1 MDVQEIA
8 GHLRNSSPLAQ
19 LAEADILKL
28 AGQCRI
34 VDVHPGDV
42 VVRESEKGDELFVI
56 LRGQFSV
63 FVRQPGL
70 DLEREIGRLK
80 DGQIFG
86 EVALL
91 AEGVERT
98 ASVRA
103 TTEGTLAALS
113 RPSFLDV
120 LVRSPDMAMKICQVL
135 GRYLAAAHEGAA
147 AIRLKRLGDYP
158 DAVRYRKV
166 LPERIATFCRA
177 VVVDKNEQRV
187 VVAMVDPHDAATRQ
201 FLMQVLHPLR
211 TDFVGITPGDFTR
224 ALGMTYSDE
233 EASAPV
239 VEAGQ
244 MSFSGPSSSM
254 SAFGDSVADELLSGI
269 FEKALRLGA
278 TDIHLE
284 PRRKKTIV
292 RFRIDGNLVDA
303 ADPMSSEDWLRVMA
317 RLKIM
322 AELNVTERRMP
333 QDGSFVLHHG
343 ESHWTD
349 VRLSCLPCSQGEKA
363 AMRLLP
369 GEGGLY
375 KNLVTLASHKP
386 LAMLMRD
393 LFLQPSGLLLVT
405 GPTGS
410 GKTTTVYAGLH
421 EIYQEASVRN
431 IMTIEDPVDHYL
443 DFATQSQVSESV
455 GRTFPVI
462 LRSVLRQDPDVI
474 VVGEVR
480 DKESARITIEASTTG
495 HFVVTSLHT
504 HFALDALTR
513 LQVLGVEP
521 YLLASCLVGVISQ
534 RLVARNCLLCSKPV
548 EDPERDDD
556 MRELVRIGVL
566 LPEDLK
572 QGAIKVGTGC
582 DVCRQQGVR
591 GRVGLFEVLAINP
604 ELRAAL
610 ASEHSREDL
619 AKSLVPECFV
629 SMQAYARH
637 LLTSGV
643 ISPRHAFRAFPT
655 SPELLGY
662 GDGRA
667 Q

>member
-8 GHLRNSSPLAQ
+8 EHLRFSPPLAQ
-19 LAEADILKL
+19 LATQDLLKL
-28 AGQCRI
+28 AAQCR
-34 VDVHPGDV
+34 VVEVSPGDI

-56 LRGQFSV
+56 LRGEFSV
-63 FVRQPGL
+63 FVRQMGL
-70 DLEREIGRLK
+70 DLERELARLK

-103 TTEGTLAALS
+103 ITPGTLIALS

-135 GRYLAAAHEGAA
+135 GQYLAAANVGAA
-147 AIRLKRLGDYP
+147 SIRLKRLDDYP
-158 DAVRYRKV
+158 GAVQHRRLLPDKV
-166 LPERIATFCRA
+166 STFCKA
-177 VVVDKNEQRV
+177 VVVDKTDQKA

-211 TDFVGITPGDFTR
+211 AEFVGITPGDFSR
-224 ALGMTYSDE
+224 ALGLTSQGE
-233 EASAPV
+233 EASESATDT
-239 VEAGQ
+239 GRL
-244 MSFSGPSSSM
+244 SFSGPSTT
-254 SAFGDSVADELLSGI
+254 ATPLGDSMADEALQNI

-278 TDIHLE
+278 TDVHFE
-284 PRRKKTIV
+284 PRRKKTMV
-292 RFRIDGNLVDA
+292 RFRIDGNMVDA
-303 ADPMSSEDWLRVMA
+303 ADPLAAEDWTRVMA
-317 RLKIM
+317 RLKIIS
-322 AELNVTERRMP
+322 ELNVTERRMP
-333 QDGSFVLHHG
+333 QDGSFVLHQG
-343 ESHWTD
+343 ESRWTD

-363 AMRLLP
+363 ALRLLP

-375 KNLVTLASHKP
+375 GSLGALATHKA

-421 EIYQEASVRN
+421 EIFQDASVRN

-443 DFATQSQVSESV
+443 DFATQSQVSDSV

-462 LRSVLRQDPDVI
+462 LRSVLRQNPDVI

-504 HFALDALTR
+504 HFALDAIAR

-534 RLVARNCLLCSKPV
+534 RLVAQNCLLCSAPMTSPQDD
-548 EDPERDDD
+548 EDVK
-556 MRELVRIGVL
+556 ELIRIGVL
-566 LPEDLK
+566 SDSDLAA
-572 QGAIKVGTGC
+572 GSIKVGKGC
-582 DVCRQQGVR
+582 DMCRQKGVR
-591 GRVGLFEVLAINP
+591 GRVGLFEVLVVNP
-604 ELRAAL
+604 ELRARI
-610 ASEHSREDL
+610 ASPHTRDDL
-619 AKSLVPECFV
+619 AKAVTSESFV

-637 LLTSGV
+637 LLLSGM
-643 ISPRHAFRAFPT
+643 ISPHHAFRAFPT
-655 SPELLGY
+655 NPELLGSPT
-662 GDGRA
+662 
-667 Q
+667 